1 MINSNIVRANWRNI
15 PQIVPLV
22 FLRCAVA
29 VVVLGAFCVGTIASD
44 IAPPQTFS
52 YSELIDLYDKD
63 SLSPKMKAKLSLLLT
78 TPFVVNDYPNTS
90 RTFSRSMFLG
100 SYIRVASW
108 NIERGLEYDAIEAA
122 FGDAAKFEAMLD
134 SEEFPPGSDERD
146 QVLEEAAALRS
157 ADIIIINEVDMG
169 MKRTDYRNIV
179 GDLAAKLGMNYAF
192 GVQFV
197 ELSPVKLSRKQ
208 EAADSIEK
216 EMLDVIRVDRER
228 YKGLHGTAILSRFPL
243 ENVRLKPFVHQPYD
257 WYASE
262 KKGPSFVD
270 KSKRHIAKRIFLE
283 KTLQEVRRG
292 GRMMLSAD
300 VTDERFPGGRLTVV
314 ATHLENRTK
323 PAGRLKQLEEV
334 LASIKGVRN
343 PVVLAGDMNTS
354 GQDLAPSSIGRELKK
369 RFGNPKFWI
378 KTGMKYAFGL
388 GLAEEVI
395 LGGITFGRNH
405 NDPTVGHVPFLLPNP
420 ERKFFNDLGKFRFN
434 DGGVFDFRGEKE
446 RSAERR
452 SGTLSNSNERGF
464 KGFVTTYRVNR
475 PVKFIGKYKLDWIF
489 VKPYGYEGGKTKS
502 GISPPFSPHFGRTLR
517 AIPEIIENR
526 ISDHRPII
534 VDLPIEGVKIRK
546 L

>member
-1 MINSNIVRANWRNI
+1 MNSNSLKTGVRHFVVKYVSKRFRSALCLLVLVVFVLSANAEN
-15 PQIVPLV
+15 PV
-22 FLRCAVA
+22 
-29 VVVLGAFCVGTIASD
+29 S
-44 IAPPQTFS
+44 PQTFT
-52 YSELIDLYDKD
+52 YAELIDLYDQNE
-63 SLSPKMKAKLSLLLT
+63 LSPEMKTKLTRLLT
-78 TPFVVNDYPNTS
+78 TPFVVNDYPNAD
-90 RTFSRSMFLG
+90 RVFSRSMFLG

-108 NIERGLEYDAIEAA
+108 NIERGLEYEAIEAA
-122 FGDAAKFEAMLD
+122 FGDAGKFESMLD
-134 SEEFPPGSDERD
+134 TEEFPPDSEQREH
-146 QVLEEAAALRS
+146 VLEEAAALRS
-157 ADIIIINEVDMG
+157 ADIIVLNEADLG

-179 GDLAAKLGMNYAF
+179 ADLAAKLGMNYAF

-197 ELSPVKLSRKQ
+197 ELSPVKLSR
-208 EAADSIEK
+208 ERDATDEIEK
-216 EMLDVIRVDRER
+216 EMLDVIRVDREK

-243 ENVRLKPFVHQPYD
+243 ENVRLKPFDHQPYD

-262 KKGPSFVD
+262 KKGLSMVD
-270 KSKRHIAKRIFLE
+270 KSKHHIAKRIFLE

-300 VTDERFPGGRLTVV
+300 ISDERFPGGRLTVI
-314 ATHLENRTK
+314 ATHLENKAR
-323 PAGRLKQLEEV
+323 PASRNKQLGEV
-334 LASIKGVRN
+334 LAAIKDIRN
-343 PVVLAGDMNTS
+343 PVILAGDMNTS
-354 GQDLAPSSIGRELKK
+354 GRDMAPTSIGRELKK

-378 KTGMKYAFGL
+378 KTGMKFAFGL

-405 NDPTVGHVPFLLPNP
+405 NDPTVGHFPILLPNP
-420 ERKFFNDLGKFRFN
+420 ERKFFTDLEKFRFD
-434 DGGVFDFRGEKE
+434 DGGVFDFRGEKD

-489 VKPYGYEGGKTKS
+489 VKPHGYEGGKSKLGTS
-502 GISPPFSPHFGRTLR
+502 SPFAPHFGRTLR
-517 AIPEIIENR
+517 AIPEIVEGR

-534 VDLPIEGVKIRK
+534 VDLPIEAVKIKR

>member
-1 MINSNIVRANWRNI
+1 MRNIVPISRSNILQSVFA
-15 PQIVPLV
+15 VV
-22 FLRCAVA
+22 FLT
-29 VVVLGAFCVGTIASD
+29 AFCVGAIAENT
-44 IAPPQTFS
+44 APPQTFS
-52 YSELIDLYDKD
+52 YSELIDLYENDE
-63 SLSPKMKAKLSLLLT
+63 LSPKMEAKLSLLLT
-78 TPFVVNDYPNTS
+78 TPFVVNNFLNTS
-90 RTFSRSMFLG
+90 PTFSRSMFLG

-122 FGDAAKFEAMLD
+122 FGDAAKFESMLD
-134 SEEFPPGSDERD
+134 VEEFPPGSDEREHL
-146 QVLEEAAALRS
+146 LEEAAALRS
-157 ADIIIINEVDMG
+157 ADIIILNEADLG

-179 GDLAAKLGMNYAF
+179 GDLAAKLKMNYAF

-197 ELSPVKLSRKQ
+197 ELSPVKLSREQ
-208 EAADSIEK
+208 DAEDEIEK
-216 EMLDVIRVDRER
+216 EILDVISVDKEK

-243 ENVRLKPFVHQPYD
+243 ENVLLKQFKHQPYD
-257 WYASE
+257 WYGAE
-262 KKGPSFVD
+262 KKGPGFMD
-270 KSKRHIAKRIFLE
+270 RSKHQIAERIFLE

-300 VTDERFPGGRLTVV
+300 IIDERFPGGRLTVV
-314 ATHLENRTK
+314 ATHLENRAK

-354 GQDLAPSSIGRELKK
+354 GQDLAPSSIVRELKK

-388 GLAEEVI
+388 GLVEDVI

-420 ERKFFNDLGKFRFN
+420 ERKFFTDLEKFRFD
-434 DGGVFDFRGEKE
+434 DGGVFDFRGEKD

-502 GISPPFSPHFGRTLR
+502 GISSPFAPHLGRTLR
-517 AIPEIIENR
+517 TIPEIIDNR

-534 VDLPIEGVKIRK
+534 VDLPVEGVKIKR

>member
-1 MINSNIVRANWRNI
+1 MNSKTVIANLRNIVPNSRFYVLRSA
-15 PQIVPLV
+15 LAV
-22 FLRCAVA
+22 FL
-29 VVVLGAFCVGTIASD
+29 LGAFCITATAENT
-44 IAPPQTFS
+44 APPQTFS
-52 YSELIDLYDKD
+52 YSELINLYEQDV
-63 SLSPKMKAKLSLLLT
+63 LSPEMEAKLSLLLT
-78 TPFVVNDYPNTS
+78 TPFVVNNYAKNS
-90 RTFSRSMFLG
+90 RNFSRSMFLG

-108 NIERGLEYDAIEAA
+108 NIERGLEYEAIEAA
-122 FGDAAKFEAMLD
+122 FGDAAKFELMLD
-134 SEEFPPGSDERD
+134 TEKFPPGSDEREY
-146 QVLEEAAALRS
+146 VLEEAAALRS
-157 ADIIIINEVDMG
+157 ADIIILNEADMG

-197 ELSPVKLSRKQ
+197 ELSPVKLSREQ
-208 EAADSIEK
+208 EAADDIEK
-216 EMLDVIRVDRER
+216 EMLDVIRVDREK

-243 ENVRLKPFVHQPYD
+243 ENVRLKQFKHQPYD

-262 KKGPSFVD
+262 KKGPGFVD
-270 KSKRHIAKRIFLE
+270 KSKRQVAKRIFLE
-283 KTLQEVRRG
+283 KTLREIRRG

-300 VTDERFPGGRLTVV
+300 ISDERYPGGRLTVV
-314 ATHLENRTK
+314 ATHLENRAK

-334 LASIKGVRN
+334 LASIKGFRN

-378 KTGMKYAFGL
+378 QTGMKYAFGM
-388 GLAEEVI
+388 GLLEDVI

-420 ERKFFNDLGKFRFN
+420 ERKFFTDLEKFRFD
-434 DGGVFDFRGEKE
+434 DGGVFDFRGEKD

-475 PVKFIGKYKLDWIF
+475 PIKFIGKYKLDWIF

-502 GISPPFSPHFGRTLR
+502 GISSPFAPHFGRTLR
-517 AIPEIIENR
+517 AIPEIVEDR

-534 VDLPIEGVKIRK
+534 VDLPIDAVKIK
-546 L
+546 IL